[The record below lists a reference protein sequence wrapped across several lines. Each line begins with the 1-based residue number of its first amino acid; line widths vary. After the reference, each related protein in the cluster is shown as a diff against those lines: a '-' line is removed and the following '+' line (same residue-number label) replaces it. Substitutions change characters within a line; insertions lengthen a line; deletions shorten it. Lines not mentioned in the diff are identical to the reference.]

1 MDKSRRHLVGRWCR
15 DLGMGVRF
23 AIAGGREGWIRTALT
38 AVGVGLGVAV
48 LLIAAAVPHAVS
60 TAVARD
66 KARSDTFGSS
76 STAVTDR
83 TLLVARTDTAYQGRS
98 VRGRLV
104 RPDGDRPATPPG
116 VPRLPGPGEMVV
128 SPALADLLASSDGV
142 DLRDR
147 FRGVRTVGRIGAEG
161 LTGPDELAYYQGSDR
176 LTGVR
181 AGTTRIASFG
191 GGPDTAFPDTNPQ
204 LLLAILVG
212 SVALL
217 VPVAVFV
224 AAAVRFGGERRDRR
238 LAALRL
244 VGTDRATTRRIAAG
258 EALAGALLGL
268 LTGAVV
274 FLAARYPLSGIRVL
288 DFGVFPSDVVPDW
301 RLAALVALAVPA
313 CSAGVA
319 LLTMRRIAVEP
330 LGVTRSAPPV
340 RRRLWWRLLLPVAGV
355 ALLWPMTVGHTA
367 MVGVWVAA
375 QVVAGTSLLL
385 LGVAALLPWLLDAV
399 VSRIGAGGGPS
410 WQLAVRR
417 LQLSTTAAARS
428 VSGITVAVA
437 GAVAVQLLLAD
448 VQADNGLPDPFPP
461 PREHQMV
468 VAARDGELP
477 VADAP
482 GMYDRLRETTGVRSV
497 YGALLSEAG
506 PLPSEGH
513 RAPAEDGPD
522 VVPDPAPYRLVV
534 ADCDALRRM
543 VRTDRCADG
552 DAFYA
557 PPEAVREDGTG
568 TGLPVSDTPPV
579 PRPGTRL
586 AISPDAGS
594 RPAAWTVPDTVRT
607 VDALPSFF
615 SLHAANLLA
624 TPGAL
629 DPALLR
635 SPSVEAEVHLDPD
648 RPEAVEYVRNTAARI
663 DPRLN
668 AMPLWDSSTR
678 SSEREPELY
687 DIVRAALQ
695 AGAMA
700 VLCLIGAGLLISVL
714 EQLRERRLL
723 LSALDAF
730 GTPRRTLGR
739 SVLWQAAIPVV
750 LGLALAV
757 GCGLAAGLLLVHL
770 VGKPMLPDWPGIAVL
785 TGTAGAVILAVT
797 ALSLPLLWRLMR
809 PDGLRTE

>member
-1 MDKSRRHLVGRWCR
+1 MDESRRHRGRRWCR
-15 DLGMGVRF
+15 DLAMGVRF
-23 AIAGGREGWIRTALT
+23 AVGGGREGWIRTALT
-38 AVGVGLGVAV
+38 ALGVGLGVAV
-48 LLIAAAVPHAVS
+48 LLIAASVPQAVG

-66 KARSDTFGSS
+66 QARSDTLGV
-76 STAVTDR
+76 STPATAR
-83 TLLVARTDTAYQGRS
+83 TLLVARTDTAYHGQS
-98 VRGRLV
+98 IRGRLV
-104 RPDGDRPATPPG
+104 RPDGDRPVTPPG

-128 SPALADLLASSDGV
+128 SPGLADLLASSDGA

-147 FRGVRTVGRIGAEG
+147 FQGVRTVGRIGAEG

-176 LTGVR
+176 LTGSQS
-181 AGTTRIASFG
+181 GTTRIDTFGRVPDAAS
-191 GGPDTAFPDTNPQ
+191 PVTNPQ

-217 VPVAVFV
+217 APVAVFI

-258 EALAGALLGL
+258 EALAGSLLGL

-288 DFGVFPSDVVPDW
+288 DFGVYPSDVVPVPW
-301 RLAALVALAVPA
+301 LTALVALAVPL
-313 CSAGVA
+313 CSVGVA
-319 LLTMRRIAVEP
+319 LLTMRRITVEP

-340 RRRLWWRLLLPVAGV
+340 RRRLWWRLLLPAAGV
-355 ALLWPMTVGHTA
+355 ALLWPMTVGDTA
-367 MVGVWVAA
+367 LVGEEAGA
-375 QVVAGTSLLL
+375 MVVAGTSLLL

-437 GAVAVQLLLAD
+437 GVVAVRLLLAGIQTND
-448 VQADNGLPDPFPP
+448 LPDPLPP
-461 PREHQMV
+461 SDKHRMV
-468 VAARDGELP
+468 VASWQAELP
-477 VADAP
+477 VSRAP
-482 GMYDRLRETTGVRSV
+482 EVYQRLRETAGVRSV
-497 YGALLSEAG
+497 YGALLSNAG
-506 PLPSEGH
+506 PPPSGDR
-513 RAPAEDGPD
+513 RAPAGDDPD
-522 VVPDPAPYRLVV
+522 ETFVPAPYRLAV
-534 ADCDALRRM
+534 ADCGTLRRM
-543 VRTDRCADG
+543 ARIDRCADG
-552 DAFYA
+552 DLFY
-557 PPEAVREDGTG
+557 TK
-568 TGLPVSDTPPV
+568 PPV
-579 PRPGTRL
+579 NMPDGEGGTDIARPDPDAAPAPRPGTRL
-586 AISPDAGS
+586 LISPEAGG
-594 RPAAWTVPDTVRT
+594 RPAAWTVPGPVPT
-607 VDALPSFF
+607 VDPLSGYF
-615 SLHAANLLA
+615 SLQEANLLV

-635 SPSVEAEVHLDPD
+635 YASAEIEVDLDPD
-648 RPEAVEYVRNTAARI
+648 RPDAVEYVRNTAARI
-663 DPRLN
+663 DPRL
-668 AMPLWDSSTR
+668 AVMWLGDPVTAGLRGPGLFDLVSS
-678 SSEREPELY
+678 
-687 DIVRAALQ
+687 ALQ
-695 AGAMA
+695 VGAMA

-714 EQLRERRLL
+714 EQLRERRRL

-757 GCGLAAGLLLVHL
+757 GCGLGVGLLLLRL
-770 VGKPMLPDWPGIAVL
+770 VNKPVLPDWAGIAVL

>member
-1 MDKSRRHLVGRWCR
+1 
-15 DLGMGVRF
+15 MGVRF
-23 AIAGGREGWIRTALT
+23 AVGGGREGWIRTSLT
-38 AVGVGLGVAV
+38 ALGVGLGVAV
-48 LLIAAAVPHAVS
+48 LLIAAAVPQAVG

-66 KARSDTFGSS
+66 QARSDTFGVV
-76 STAVTDR
+76 TAATAR
-83 TLLVARTDTAYQGRS
+83 TLLVSDTDTAYRGQS

-128 SPALADLLASSDGV
+128 SPALADLLSSSDGA

-147 FRGVRTVGRIGAEG
+147 FKGVRTVGRIGTDG

-176 LTGVR
+176 LTGPHG
-181 AGTTRIASFG
+181 GTTRIAAFG
-191 GGPDTAFPDTNPQ
+191 QVPDGALPVTNPQ

-217 VPVAVFV
+217 APVAVFI

-288 DFGVFPSDVVPDW
+288 DFGVFPSDVVPDPL
-301 RLAALVALAVPA
+301 LAALVALAVPA
-313 CSAGVA
+313 CSVGVA
-319 LLTMRRIAVEP
+319 LLTMRRITVEP

-340 RRRLWWRLLLPVAGV
+340 RRRLWWRLLLPAAGV
-355 ALLWPMTVGHTA
+355 ALLWPMAAGHTA
-367 MVGVWVAA
+367 IVGDAAGA

-399 VSRIGAGGGPS
+399 VSRTGAGGSPS

-437 GAVAVQLLLAD
+437 GVVAVQLLLAGIQTND
-448 VQADNGLPDPFPP
+448 LPDQLRPSD
-461 PREHQMV
+461 RHQMM
-468 VAARDGELP
+468 VAARQGELP
-477 VADAP
+477 SAGAHE
-482 GMYDRLRETTGVRSV
+482 MYRKLRETPGVRSA
-497 YGALLSEAG
+497 YGALLSSAG
-506 PLPSEGH
+506 PLPSGSR
-513 RAPAEDGPD
+513 RAAAESGPD
-522 VVPDPAPYRLVV
+522 AVPDPPPYRLTV
-534 ADCDALRRM
+534 ADCDTLRRM
-543 VRTDRCADG
+543 VRADRCADG
-552 DAFYA
+552 DVFYT
-557 PPEAVREDGTG
+557 PPTAVREDGTE
-568 TGLPVSDTPPV
+568 TGLPAPDAPPA
-579 PRPGTRL
+579 PHSGTRL
-586 AISPDAGS
+586 AVSPDAGG
-594 RPAAWTVPDTVRT
+594 RPAAWTVPRTAHTVGT
-607 VDALPSFF
+607 LPNYF
-615 SLHAANLLA
+615 SLHDANILA

-635 SPSVEAEVHLDPD
+635 DPTAEAEIHLDPD
-648 RPEAVEYVRNTAARI
+648 RPEAVEYVRNTAAQI
-663 DPRLN
+663 DPRLAVMALGEGLN
-668 AMPLWDSSTR
+668 GR
-678 SSEREPELY
+678 SEAGLF
-687 DIVRAALQ
+687 DIVGAALQ
-695 AGAMA
+695 AGGMA

-739 SVLWQAAIPVV
+739 SVLWQTAIPVV

-757 GCGLAAGLLLVHL
+757 GCGLGVGLLLLRL
-770 VGKPMLPDWPGIAVL
+770 VNKPALPDWTGIAAL

-809 PDGLRTE
+809 PEGLRTE

>member
-1 MDKSRRHLVGRWCR
+1 
-15 DLGMGVRF
+15 MGVRF
-23 AIAGGREGWIRTALT
+23 AAGGREGWIRTALT
-38 AVGVGLGVAV
+38 ALGVGLGVAV
-48 LLIAAAVPHAVS
+48 LLVAAAVPHAVS

-66 KARSDTFGSS
+66 QARSDTFSPR
-76 STAVTDR
+76 STTATDR
-83 TLLVARTDTAYQGRS
+83 TLLVAQTDTAYRDRP

-128 SPALADLLASSDGV
+128 SPALADLLASSDGA

-191 GGPDTAFPDTNPQ
+191 GGPDAAFPTDQPQ

-217 VPVAVFV
+217 VPVAVFI

-268 LTGAVV
+268 LTGAAV
-274 FLAARYPLSGIRVL
+274 FLAARCPLSGIRVL
-288 DFGVFPSDVVPDW
+288 DFGVFPTDVVPDW
-301 RLAALVALAVPA
+301 RPAALVALAVPA
-313 CSAGVA
+313 CSVGVA
-319 LLTMRRIAVEP
+319 LLTMRRITVEP

-340 RRRLWWRLLLPVAGV
+340 RRRLWWRLLLPVVGA
-355 ALLWPMTVGHTA
+355 ALLWPVTVGDTA
-367 MVGVWVAA
+367 MVGTRVAA

-399 VSRIGAGGGPS
+399 VSRIGSGGGPS

-417 LQLSTTAAARS
+417 LQLSTTTAARS

-437 GAVAVQLLLAD
+437 GVVAVQLLLAG
-448 VQADNGLPDPFPP
+448 VRTNELPDPLPV

-468 VAARDGELP
+468 VADRGGELP
-477 VADAP
+477 VAGAP
-482 GMYDRLRETTGVRSV
+482 GMFDRLRGTRGVRSV

-506 PLPSEGH
+506 PLPSAGH
-513 RAPAEDGPD
+513 RAAAADGREEIA
-522 VVPDPAPYRLVV
+522 DPAPYRLAV

-552 DAFYA
+552 DVFYTPPRAF
-557 PPEAVREDGTG
+557 REDGTE
-568 TGLPVSDTPPV
+568 TVLPAADAPPV

-594 RPAAWTVPDTVRT
+594 RPAAWTVPHTVRT
-607 VDALPSFF
+607 VDTLPSFF
-615 SLHAANLLA
+615 SLHEANILA

-635 SPSVEAEVHLDPD
+635 SPSAEFEVHLDPD
-648 RPEAVEYVRNTAARI
+648 RPEAVEYVRNTAAQI
-663 DPRLN
+663 DPRLD
-668 AMPLWDSSTR
+668 AMPLWDTSTR
-678 SSEREPELY
+678 SSERQPELY

-695 AGAMA
+695 AGAVG

-739 SVLWQAAIPVV
+739 SVLWQTAIPVV

-757 GCGLAAGLLLVHL
+757 GCGLSVGLLLLHL
-770 VGKPMLPDWPGIAVL
+770 VHKPMLPDWPGIAAL
-785 TGTAGAVILAVT
+785 AGTAGAVVLAVT

>member
-1 MDKSRRHLVGRWCR
+1 MEKDRRRPLRSWCR

-23 AIAGGREGWIRTALT
+23 AVGGGREGWIRTALT
-38 AVGVGLGVAV
+38 ALGVGLGVAV
-48 LLIAAAVPHAVS
+48 LLLAAAVPHAVS

-66 KARSDTFGSS
+66 KARSDTFSPS

-83 TLLVARTDTAYQGRS
+83 TLLVAQTDTAYRGQS
-98 VRGRLV
+98 LRGRLV
-104 RPDGDRPATPPG
+104 RADGARPATPPG

-161 LTGPDELAYYQGSDR
+161 LTGPSELAYYQGSDR
-176 LTGVR
+176 LTDVR

-191 GGPDTAFPDTNPQ
+191 GGPDAAFPTTNPQ

-217 VPVAVFV
+217 VPVAVFI

-258 EALAGALLGL
+258 EALAGGLLGL

-288 DFGVFPSDVVPDW
+288 DYGVFPSDVVPDW
-301 RLAALVALAVPA
+301 RLTVLVALAVPA
-313 CSAGVA
+313 CSVGVA
-319 LLTMRRIAVEP
+319 LLTMRRITVEP

-355 ALLWPMTVGHTA
+355 ALLWPVTVGHTA
-367 MVGVWVAA
+367 MVGVRVGA

-385 LGVAALLPWLLDAV
+385 LGIAALLPWLLDAV

-437 GAVAVQLLLAD
+437 GVVAVQLLLAG
-448 VQADNGLPDPFPP
+448 VQTNDLPDPSPG
-461 PREHQMV
+461 PREHQMM
-468 VAARDGELP
+468 VADRDGELP
-477 VADAP
+477 VAGVP
-482 GMYDRLRETTGVRSV
+482 GLYDRLRGTTGVRSV
-497 YGALLSEAG
+497 YGSLLSFAS
-506 PLPSEGH
+506 PLPSEVRQTAAG
-513 RAPAEDGPD
+513 E
-522 VVPDPAPYRLVV
+522 VSDPVRYRLVV
-534 ADCDALRRM
+534 ADCDVLRRM

-552 DAFYA
+552 DTFYT
-557 PPEAVREDGTG
+557 PPKAVREDGTE
-568 TGLPVSDTPPV
+568 TGLPAPDAPPV

-586 AISPDAGS
+586 AVSPDAGS
-594 RPAAWTVPDTVRT
+594 RPAVWTVPRTVRT

-615 SLHAANLLA
+615 SLHAANILV

-635 SPSVEAEVHLDPD
+635 SASAEFEVHLDPD
-648 RPEAVEYVRNTAARI
+648 RPEAVEYVRNTAAQT
-663 DPRLN
+663 DPRLT
-668 AMPLWDSSTR
+668 AMPLWDTSTR
-678 SSEREPELY
+678 TGEREPELF

-695 AGAMA
+695 AGAVA

-723 LSALDAF
+723 LSALDAI

-739 SVLWQAAIPVV
+739 SVLWQTAVPVV

-757 GCGLAAGLLLVHL
+757 GCGLGVGLLLLHL
-770 VGKPMLPDWPGIAVL
+770 VGKPVLPDWAGIAVL

>member
-1 MDKSRRHLVGRWCR
+1 MEKDRRHLVGRWCR
-15 DLGMGVRF
+15 DLGMGARF
-23 AIAGGREGWIRTALT
+23 AVGGGREAWVRTALT
-38 AVGVGLGVAV
+38 ALGVGLGVAV

-60 TAVARD
+60 TAVGRD
-66 KARSDTFGSS
+66 KARSDTFGSP

-83 TLLVARTDTAYQGRS
+83 TLLVAQTDTAYQGRS

-104 RPDGDRPATPPG
+104 RADGDRPATPPG

-142 DLRDR
+142 DLRER
-147 FRGVRTVGRIGAEG
+147 FRGVRTVGRIGTEG
-161 LTGPDELAYYQGSDR
+161 LTGPSELAYYQGSDR
-176 LTGVR
+176 LTDIR

-191 GGPDTAFPDTNPQ
+191 GGPDSAFPTTNPQ
-204 LLLAILVG
+204 LLLSILVG

-217 VPVAVFV
+217 VPVAVFI

-288 DFGVFPSDVVPDW
+288 EFGIFPSDVVPDW
-301 RLAALVALAVPA
+301 RLAALVASAVPA
-313 CSAGVA
+313 CSVGVA
-319 LLTMRRIAVEP
+319 LLTMRRITVEP

-355 ALLWPMTVGHTA
+355 ALLWPMTAGHKAVVGFWA
-367 MVGVWVAA
+367 GA

-437 GAVAVQLLLAD
+437 GVVAVQLLLAG
-448 VQADNGLPDPFPP
+448 VQVNDLPDPLPA
-461 PREHQMV
+461 PREHQMA
-468 VAARDGELP
+468 VADRDGELP
-477 VADAP
+477 VAGAP
-482 GMYDRLRETTGVRSV
+482 GMYDRLRGTAGVRSV
-497 YGALLSEAG
+497 YGAQLSFAG
-506 PLPSEGH
+506 PLPSEGR
-513 RAPAEDGPD
+513 RAPAGN
-522 VVPDPAPYRLVV
+522 APGEESSPVRYRLVV

-552 DAFYA
+552 DAFYT
-557 PPEAVREDGTG
+557 PPKAFREDGTE
-568 TGLPVSDTPPV
+568 TGLPASDVPPV

-586 AISPDAGS
+586 AVSPDAGN
-594 RPAAWTVPDTVRT
+594 RPATWTVPHTVRT
-607 VDALPSFF
+607 VDTLPSFF
-615 SLHAANLLA
+615 SLHEANLLA

-635 SPSVEAEVHLDPD
+635 SPSTEAEVHLDPD
-648 RPEAVEYVRNTAARI
+648 RPEAVEYVRNTAAQI
-663 DPRLN
+663 DPRLQ
-668 AMPLWDSSTR
+668 AMPLWDDFAG
-678 SSEREPELY
+678 SSERDPELF

-739 SVLWQAAIPVV
+739 SVLWQTAVPVV

-757 GCGLAAGLLLVHL
+757 GCGLGVGLLLLHL

>member
-1 MDKSRRHLVGRWCR
+1 
-15 DLGMGVRF
+15 MGVRF
-23 AIAGGREGWIRTALT
+23 AVGGGREGWIRTALT
-38 AVGVGLGVAV
+38 ALGVGLGVAV
-48 LLIAAAVPHAVS
+48 LLTAAAVPHAVS

-66 KARSDTFGSS
+66 QARSDTFSPR
-76 STAVTDR
+76 STAATDR
-83 TLLVARTDTAYQGRS
+83 TLLVAQTDTAYRDRS

-128 SPALADLLASSDGV
+128 SPALADLLASSDGA

-181 AGTTRIASFG
+181 AGTTRITSFG
-191 GGPDTAFPDTNPQ
+191 GGPEAAFPATDPQ
-204 LLLAILVG
+204 LLLSVLVG

-217 VPVAVFV
+217 VPVAVFI

-268 LTGAVV
+268 LIGAAV

-313 CSAGVA
+313 CSVGVA
-319 LLTMRRIAVEP
+319 LLTMRRITVEP

-340 RRRLWWRLLLPVAGV
+340 RRRLWWRLLLPVAGA
-355 ALLWPMTVGHTA
+355 ALLWPMAVGGVA
-367 MVGVWVAA
+367 MVGVWAAA

-399 VSRIGAGGGPS
+399 VSRLGAGGGPS

-437 GAVAVQLLLAD
+437 GVVAVQLLLAG
-448 VQADNGLPDPFPP
+448 VQTNELPDPLPA

-468 VAARDGELP
+468 VADRDGELP
-477 VADAP
+477 VAGAP
-482 GMYDRLRETTGVRSV
+482 GMFERLRETRGVRSV
-497 YGALLSEAG
+497 YGALLSYAG

-513 RAPAEDGPD
+513 RAPAGGAPD
-522 VVPDPAPYRLVV
+522 EESYPVRYRLVV
-534 ADCDALRRM
+534 ADCDALRQM
-543 VRTDRCADG
+543 VRTDRCVDG
-552 DAFYA
+552 DTFYA
-557 PPEAVREDGTG
+557 PPKVSREDGTE
-568 TGLPVSDTPPV
+568 TGLLAADAPPV

-586 AISPDAGS
+586 AVSPDAGN
-594 RPAAWTVPDTVRT
+594 RPAAWTVPRTVRT
-607 VDALPSFF
+607 VDTLPNFF
-615 SLHAANLLA
+615 SLHEANLLA

-635 SPSVEAEVHLDPD
+635 SPSTEFEVHLDPD
-648 RPEAVEYVRNTAARI
+648 RPEAVEYVRNTAAQT
-663 DPRLN
+663 DPRLQ
-668 AMPLWDSSTR
+668 AMPLWDTSTR
-678 SSEREPELY
+678 SSERQPELY

-695 AGAMA
+695 AGAVG

-739 SVLWQAAIPVV
+739 SVLWQTAIPVV

-757 GCGLAAGLLLVHL
+757 GCGLSAGLLLLHL
-770 VGKPMLPDWPGIAVL
+770 VHKPMLPDWPGIAAL
-785 TGTAGAVILAVT
+785 AGTAGAVVLTVT